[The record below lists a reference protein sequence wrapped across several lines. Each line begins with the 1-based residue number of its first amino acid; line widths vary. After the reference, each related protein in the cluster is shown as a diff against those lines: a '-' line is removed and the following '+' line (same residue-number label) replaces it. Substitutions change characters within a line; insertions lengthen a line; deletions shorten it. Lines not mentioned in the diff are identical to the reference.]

1 MYSILTQDFRKI
13 GNLELDPTQQ
23 SILSEDVHEFGN
35 FRGKVLSWWDLEGQY
50 MYKEY
55 KKQLA
60 KDGSGEGDTKSAR
73 QFKTMQTIMRN
84 LWSQAKE
91 DALMYGRLSEDEG
104 LIEQQMQRN
113 NLRSSEPIQGQGLY
127 QKAADVVASSYS
139 TDIQKL
145 LDLT

>member
-1 MYSILTQDFRKI
+1 M
-13 GNLELDPTQQ
+13 
-23 SILSEDVHEFGN
+23 
-35 FRGKVLSWWDLEGQY
+35 
-50 MYKEY
+50 
-55 KKQLA
+55 A

-127 QKAADVVASSYS
+127 QR
-139 TDIQKL
+139 L
-145 LDLT
+145 LTLLLPPIPPTYKNSLT

>member
-1 MYSILTQDFRKI
+1 
-13 GNLELDPTQQ
+13 
-23 SILSEDVHEFGN
+23 
-35 FRGKVLSWWDLEGQY
+35 

-84 LWSQAKE
+84 LRSQAKE

-104 LIEQQMQRN
+104 LIEQQMQRTTSVPL
-113 NLRSSEPIQGQGLY
+113 NLF
-127 QKAADVVASSYS
+127 KAKVFIKRLLTLLHSYS
-139 TDIQKL
+139 TDEVQKL
-145 LDLT
+145 LDLA